1 MEQLKLNLDINCEVQ
16 NFKYT
21 VGVIND
27 YESQWFVRNNNPEKN
42 KIIMEYLLM
51 YPNTRPLQS
60 NYKHYIYQLRDNA
73 KR

>member
-1 MEQLKLNLDINCEVQ
+1 MEQLELNLNTNCEVQ